1 MNNSLP
7 IIVEP
12 KLGGELFKA
21 FGTTASPAL
30 YIAMYMFAAL

>member
-21 FGTTASPAL
+21 FRTTASPAL
-30 YIAMYMFAAL
+30 YIVIDMFAVL